1 MNKTRN
7 ISAAILAILTL
18 GSCAEDVLPA
28 TDETLT
34 AELEIVTPVVGYGG
48 CFEARLMCSS
58 DEIAFTE
65 CDCRYPLL
73 VNGEE
78 LSRYE
83 TYQCPGSGIR
93 ITTAAIRT
101 DADAEIPLS
110 LTLKDPDSG
119 QTVKVG
125 GCFTV
130 TSEQI
135 SIPKS
140 ITASVQ
146 EVMLSPGDEYSA
158 TSRATVNLRFSPEDC
173 VKDYVLTYSREDWNE
188 MIEVRQEEESFTL
201 HAPADAKGGSLT
213 VTVTSKYNS
222 FVNTTVNVKV
232 RKDVALVITGTTCG
246 DKARVTWNQYES
258 YLFTSL
264 DCYIA
269 EWEGDIESVMRS
281 NSKDASNLSF
291 KISQS
296 SFNYD
301 IEYSVQRMKGSS
313 LKTTRFP
320 YRCLSNAHMDLS
332 VIARHINA
340 ETDRR
345 TRDHDTG
352 YQYYTLL
359 VSGLSYSSE
368 LYNIRYIVHLY
379 KAQRNGQWIVCD
391 DFSSGYA
398 VEKNKYWY
406 AAADTDE
413 WIIKRN

>member
-18 GSCAEDVLPA
+18 GSCAEDLLPA

-83 TYQCPGSGIR
+83 TYSVTGSGLR
-93 ITTAAIRT
+93 LTTAALRAE
-101 DADAEIPLS
+101 ADTQVELR
-110 LTLKDPDSG
+110 LTLKDPATG
-119 QTVKVG
+119 QTASVSG
-125 GCFTV
+125 SFTA

-140 ITASVQ
+140 ITPSVA
-146 EVMLSPGDEYSA
+146 EVMLNPGDEYEEGSSA
-158 TSRATVNLRFSPEDC
+158 TIGLTFSPEDC
-173 VKDYVLTYSREDWNE
+173 VKDYVLSYSREDWKE
-188 MIEVRQEEESFTL
+188 MIEVRQEEDSFTL
-201 HAPADAKGGSLT
+201 HAPKDAKGGSLT

-222 FVNTTVNVKV
+222 FVSTDIRVKV

-246 DKARVTWNQYES
+246 DKARVTWNRYDS

-264 DCYIA
+264 YCYIA

-281 NSKDASNLSF
+281 NSKDASDLSF

-296 SFNYD
+296 SFDYKV
-301 IEYSVQRMKGSS
+301 EYTVERIRGGE
-313 LKTTRFP
+313 LKKVKFP

-391 DFSSGYA
+391 DFSSGYNL
-398 VEKNKYWY
+398 EKNKYWY

>member
-83 TYQCPGSGIR
+83 TYRCPGSGLR

-173 VKDYVLTYSREDWNE
+173 VKDYVLTFSREDWNG

-391 DFSSGYA
+391 DFSSGYNL
-398 VEKNKYWY
+398 EKNKYWY